1 MRCSVLV
8 EPVEP
13 SESMPGRYSA
23 HVPSLG
29 ITTRG
34 SGMEGAIAAARD
46 LDPSVGG
53 GEEGSRRKRCPD
65 EGIAAG
71 LGGGGLMPRSEI
83 E

>member
-46 LDPSVGG
+46 LIHPWVEDKREAGESAVPTRESLPASV
-53 GEEGSRRKRCPD
+53 EVD
-65 EGIAAG
+65 
-71 LGGGGLMPRSEI
+71 
-83 E
+83 